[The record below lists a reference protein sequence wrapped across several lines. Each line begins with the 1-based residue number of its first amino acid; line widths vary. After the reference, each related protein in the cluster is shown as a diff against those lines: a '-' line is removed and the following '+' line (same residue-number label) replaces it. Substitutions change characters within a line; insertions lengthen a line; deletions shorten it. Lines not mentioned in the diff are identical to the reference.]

1 MTLLAHD
8 EADIVDAQIAFH
20 LNAGV
25 DFVIATDHRSTDG
38 TREILESYARAG
50 CLHLISEVGEDFH
63 QAEWVTRMARLAATD
78 FGADW
83 VINTDADEFWWPREA
98 PLKAILAEVPRR
110 FGTVRGLL
118 RNFVPTS
125 GEDGGGP
132 FFERLTVRVA
142 PRELV
147 PTSPFR
153 VQEKVVH
160 RAHPEVSVP
169 LGNHD
174 AFADGLV
181 DLRGWYPIEI
191 LHFPIRSLEQ
201 CIRKQGAHVDRAIRQ
216 PELGHMA
223 GLHEAHT
230 ALRAGAVR
238 EYYESLA
245 VDESRLREGLADGSL
260 TVDTRLRDVLRGLES
275 TERHTSDDRAFLLHP
290 LQARPLRFETPT
302 LEEDGRF
309 AGEITV
315 GAEWESTAKIQAKV
329 DQLRERV
336 HAVEDGVWART
347 RRRAQRRVFSLAD
360 AGAG

>member
-1 MTLLAHD
+1 MRVVMTLLARN

-25 DFVIATDHRSTDG
+25 DFVIATDHGSTDG
-38 TREILESYARAG
+38 TREILESYAQKG
-50 CLHLISEVGEDFH
+50 CLHLIREDGEGFH

-83 VINTDADEFWWPREA
+83 VLNADADEFWWSREA
-98 PLKAILAEVPRR
+98 PLEAILSEVPRR

-118 RNFVPTS
+118 RNFVPLS
-125 GEDGGGP
+125 ENDDDDAP
-132 FFERLTVRVA
+132 FFERLTVRLA

-147 PTSPFR
+147 VTSPFR

-160 RAHPEVSVP
+160 RAHPEVTVP

-201 CIRKQGAHVDRAIRQ
+201 CERKLGSHVARAISQ
-216 PELGHMA
+216 PELGHMTSLRV
-223 GLHEAHT
+223 GHD
-230 ALRAGAVR
+230 ALRDGTVR
-238 EYYESLA
+238 EYYDSLTI
-245 VDESRLREGLADGSL
+245 DPRRLGEGLADGSL
-260 TVDTRLRDVLRGLES
+260 VVDTRLRDVLRELGS
-275 TERHTSDDRAFLLHP
+275 TDRTVAVSP
-290 LQARPLRFETPT
+290 APPT
-302 LEEDGRF
+302 LEADGGF

-315 GAEWESTAKIQAKV
+315 GAEWESTVKIQARI
-329 DQLRERV
+329 DELGERV
-336 HAVEDGVWART
+336 RTLEDGVWPGL
-347 RRRAQRRVFSLAD
+347 RRRALRA
-360 AGAG
+360 AGSGSR